1 MNRIF
6 YIIFF
11 YFLGLSCFFIPS
23 LSSQW
28 LDAYIT
34 DFKVNDDNLNSY
46 QTNSDIGVDS
56 SGNFVIVWR
65 DVRNNPGNQLPPQVY
80 CQRYNKDGTAL
91 GNNFRIGHDTA
102 QGVRVSVL
110 IDGRFIVTWGKTY
123 ENYTKLEIYFQ
134 RFSKEGEPLSVPAR
148 ITDTSYS
155 TSSNSL
161 SGVSI
166 ASDINGKFILTWSHF
181 SIGDTTRIYSQRYD
195 SSGSRIGVPQR
206 VNEAN
211 SNVEFPQIA
220 INNDGSSV
228 IVWQDNRNNI
238 TFNKYDIYMQRY
250 DANANKI
257 GNNIKVNDDT
267 NTMIDQLGADVS
279 NDGNG
284 YTVVV
289 WNDQRLFNPYSNIF
303 YQLYDI
309 NGNVIGANRRA
320 DVNAVF
326 AETGIPKTQMRIDKK
341 FYINWVDE
349 SYAGKKQVFGRKFD
363 WNGDPIGNP
372 YMIPSSSPGN
382 SEQSENSL
390 YLLNDRVY
398 TTWTDN
404 RNGGTLNYD
413 IYCNVRGFQNPDTVI
428 GIHNTTGTVK
438 GYKLYPAFP
447 NPFNPATIIK
457 YELPK
462 NDAIIIKVYDVTGR
476 EATFMNL
483 GIQQSG
489 VYEVVISGE
498 KLASGVYFLQLQT
511 GSGFI
516 DVKKMVLVK

>member
-1 MNRIF
+1 MTTTG
-6 YIIFF
+6 YA
-11 YFLGLSCFFIPS
+11 
-23 LSSQW
+23 QW
-28 LDAYIT
+28 LDAYIP

-65 DVRNNPGNQLPPQVY
+65 DVRNNPGNQLPPTVY
-80 CQRYNKDGTAL
+80 CQRYNKDGLTL
-91 GNNFRIGHDTA
+91 GNNFMIGHDTA
-102 QGVRVSVL
+102 QGVRVNVL
-110 IDGRFIVTWGKTY
+110 IDGRFIVTWGKSY

-134 RFSKEGEPLSVPAR
+134 RFSKNGQPLNIPTR
-148 ITDTSYS
+148 IIDTSYN
-155 TSSNSL
+155 TSNTSL

-166 ASDINGKFILTWSHF
+166 VSDMSGKFILTWSHF
-181 SIGDTTRIYSQRYD
+181 SIGDSTRVYFQRYD
-195 SSGSRIGVPQR
+195 STGSRIGTPQR

-211 SNVEFPQIA
+211 SNVEIPKIA
-220 INNDGSSV
+220 INNDGSFV

-267 NTMIDQLGADVS
+267 NTMIDQLGADVGT
-279 NDGNG
+279 DANG

-309 NGNVIGANRRA
+309 NGNAIGANRRA

-349 SYAGKKQVFGRKFD
+349 SYAGKKQVFGRRFD

-382 SEQSENSL
+382 SEQSENTL

-398 TTWTDN
+398 TSWTDN
-404 RNGGTLNYD
+404 RNGGTVNYD

-428 GIHNTTGTVK
+428 GIHNTTEFAK
-438 GYKLYPAFP
+438 GYKLYPAYP
-447 NPFNPATIIK
+447 NPFNPETNIMYTIAKRSFVTIIIYDITGK
-457 YELPK
+457 NVALLLNDFRAPGDYRILWKANTLPSGIYFIEIRTNTGYREVQK
-462 NDAIIIKVYDVTGR
+462 ALLIK
-476 EATFMNL
+476 
-483 GIQQSG
+483 
-489 VYEVVISGE
+489 
-498 KLASGVYFLQLQT
+498 
-511 GSGFI
+511 
-516 DVKKMVLVK
+516 